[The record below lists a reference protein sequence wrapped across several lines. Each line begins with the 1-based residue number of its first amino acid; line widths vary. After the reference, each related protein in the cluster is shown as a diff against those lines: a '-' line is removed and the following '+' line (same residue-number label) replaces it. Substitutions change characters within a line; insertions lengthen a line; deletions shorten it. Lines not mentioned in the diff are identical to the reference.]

1 MVKASLFEKIEKI
14 KRPQRMMIF
23 LGTFVLLAGGFFS
36 LGYMPKATMLS
47 RTTEDISNLKQKLA
61 AAKKKAADLKT
72 LEAEE
77 REVKAKFMEALK
89 LLPNNREIPSLLK
102 GITELGKD
110 SRLEFPL
117 FSPQGERPQDFYVEI
132 PVNIV
137 VIGKYNDIAAFFDEV
152 GRMDR
157 IVNILDI
164 SMKPQKELST
174 MLLASCT
181 AVTYRF
187 KGKEDEERPQ
197 EKKK

>member
-1 MVKASLFEKIEKI
+1 MSKASLFEKIEKI
-14 KRPQRMMIF
+14 KRAQRMMIF
-23 LGTFVLLAGGFFS
+23 LGTFVFLAGGFFS
-36 LGYMPKATMLS
+36 LVYMPKATMLS
-47 RTTEDISNLKQKLA
+47 RTTEDISSLKQKIA
-61 AAKKKAADLKT
+61 VAKKKARNLKT

-77 REVKAKFMEALK
+77 REVNAKFMEALK

-102 GITELGKD
+102 GITELGKE

-132 PVNIV
+132 PVNIIV
-137 VIGKYNDIAAFFDEV
+137 SGRYHDIAAFFDEV

-174 MLLASCT
+174 MLVASCT

-187 KGKEDEERPQ
+187 KGKGDEKRPQ

>member
-1 MVKASLFEKIEKI
+1 MLKASLFEKIEKI

-36 LGYMPKATMLS
+36 LVYMPKATMLS
-47 RTTEDISNLKQKLA
+47 RTTEEISNLKQKIA
-61 AAKKKAADLKT
+61 AAKKKAGDLKT

-77 REVKAKFMEALK
+77 REVNAKFMEALK

-137 VIGKYNDIAAFFDEV
+137 VSGKYHDIAAFFDEV

-174 MLLASCT
+174 MLVASCT

-187 KGKEDEERPQ
+187 KGKEDEKSP
-197 EKKK
+197 